1 MSRCYLSKKIFSFNK
16 ANISIFLKKN
26 LKGVAALLV
35 HVARVDEA
43 YTDKEKQ
50 IIKSFIN
57 SFNESDSDLILK
69 EAEELESNSNQ
80 LLSFTRAV
88 KDQEL
93 EVKKEII
100 EHLWKIIIS
109 DQNVDHYEANLMRRI
124 CGLIYFPDKLCGEIK
139 IKVLGKTS

>member
-1 MSRCYLSKKIFSFNK
+1 MDKE
-16 ANISIFLKKN
+16 N

-35 HVARVDEA
+35 HVAKVDEA

-57 SFNESDSDLILK
+57 SFNVSDGDLILK

-80 LLSFTRAV
+80 FLSFTRAV

-139 IKVLGKTS
+139 LKVLQSN